1 MANSDIETSIQI
13 NLSDYDRQMN
23 RAIKQADN
31 LDSALDAI
39 SNTKIAPIVE
49 IDTGNL
55 DSVKKQMEAALAGSY
70 TASLDVE
77 DSAIKNAEAL
87 LAKLD
92 SESVSVKV
100 STDDSDIAITKRK
113 IDDLDGETIDPKV
126 NVDDSELTGIKSKLD
141 ELRNLAVIDI
151 VFNLADKI
159 PSPADIPLLG
169 SIVEADNAAR
179 NLQATL
185 GAGFRPAQAEE
196 AQNLFTSGF
205 GNTQT
210 EAAQALA
217 QVVQITGNE
226 FKTAATS
233 GESFGSIAAQAFTV
247 ADISGE
253 DFNAVLTAADKL
265 FTTGQVNTYGEG
277 LDLIATGF
285 QNGLNSGDDLLD
297 TVREYSPQFEQLG
310 FTSGE
315 FFNSLKA
322 GMDAGAYNTDFIADL
337 IKEMNIRAQAALA
350 GEGVEFDALSA
361 MGLLDEAEAY
371 AAGEITGKAYA
382 EAVAAAAESGL
393 ADGSITPQT
402 IFDAL
407 GTKAEDLT
415 IPVTLDILGAQGGGI
430 FGDVAGTTQAAGD
443 ALYGGIEASIETAK
457 RLISTELASSIDE
470 AFDIQGKIETFNDG
484 VKEFS
489 ALIAG
494 GEDIPAAIEK
504 AFNLEGFAETFA
516 RFESAIGN
524 LVIEVSSLIASILDA
539 TGNAGAAEG
548 LRGSVATMAEQ
559 QLAFDLQLQDDGAGI
574 VSAVDTAIRRGVD
587 AADIGTALTTAG
599 SEFVLSGDFQAAQ
612 AYIADLQGLS
622 DVSVPPQVADI
633 LAGRGIDVT
642 NLQAVTT
649 ELKNIQA
656 EAAKGVSNEGFGIK
670 ALLQSSGIN
679 LDELVTTLDYAGTAQ
694 TVATNLG
701 TQLDTAL
708 FDTFNTM
715 FAEGNYLQGLVTA
728 LGTGEGGTA
737 GIFGSEIV
745 TQFQDLPNQL
755 MQGLSNI
762 GGEIPLL
769 TTLQTDLDNTNAK
782 VGEVMPVIGESINT
796 NGKGTF
802 DAFTTAIN
810 DSAAAMLTQVPI
822 IGEQNAVMQ
831 EGLITTSEEVDNL
844 GVSAEGLNTVS
855 LGGLMGQFAA
865 LRASAEDQL
874 GYINIQLA
882 LLQAGLGAL
891 SGFSIDIPGIAG
903 RSGGAHMYGGVI
915 PQGTIGRVHGNEIMA
930 AAPAG
935 TDISVLNQQTSSTIE
950 SALASLVG
958 GGAGGGSNVVNNYNN
973 QFVYNVQSNAQGFMS
988 EGAARSA
995 RGF

>member
-1 MANSDIETSIQI
+1 MANDIETSISI

-55 DSVKKQMEAALAGSY
+55 EQVKQDIATALDGSY
-70 TASLDVE
+70 SPKIDVDNSDLE
-77 DSAIKNAEAL
+77 QAIKL
-87 LAKLD
+87 LADVDSGAASIKINADDSEIVAVNRKVQTLD
-92 SESVSVKV
+92 SESVTVDV
-100 STDDSDIAITKRK
+100 NADTSDLQQVQSQLEQLKQ
-113 IDDLDGETIDPKV
+113 
-126 NVDDSELTGIKSKLD
+126 
-141 ELRNLAVIDI
+141 LAVIEI
-151 VFNLADKI
+151 VVNLAGSI
-159 PSPADIPLLG
+159 PTPADIPILNT
-169 SIVEADNAAR
+169 IIQADSAAR
-179 NLQATL
+179 SLQATL
-185 GAGFRPAQAEE
+185 GTGFRPAQAEQ
-196 AQNLFTSGF
+196 AQDLYVGGT
-205 GNTQT
+205 GNSQV
-210 EAAQALA
+210 EAAQLLA
-217 QVVQITGNE
+217 QTIQVTSDE
-226 FKTAATS
+226 FGAAATT
-233 GESFGSIAAQAFTV
+233 GENFGTVTSQAFTV
-247 ADISGE
+247 AELSGE
-253 DFNAVLTAADKL
+253 DFNAVLAAADKL
-265 FTTGQVNTYGEG
+265 VSTGQVDSYAAG

-297 TVREYSPQFEQLG
+297 TVREYSPQFQQLG
-310 FTSGE
+310 FTAGE
-315 FFNSLKA
+315 FFNSLQA

-337 IKEMNIRAQAALA
+337 IKEMNIRAQAAMA

-361 MGLLDEAEAY
+361 MGLMDEAAAF

-382 EAVAAAAESGL
+382 EAVATAAETGL

-430 FGDVAGTTQAAGD
+430 FGDVAGTADAAGA
-443 ALYGGIEASIETAK
+443 ALYGGIEASVETAK
-457 RLISTELASSIDE
+457 RLIETELATSIDE
-470 AFDIQGKIETFNDG
+470 AFDIQGKIDAFNTG

-494 GEDIPAAIEK
+494 GEDIPAAIEE

-524 LVIEVSSLIASILDA
+524 LVIEVSGLIASILE
-539 TGNAGAAEG
+539 TAGKGEAAAD
-548 LRGSVATMAEQ
+548 LRGGIATMAQQ

-574 VSAVDTAIRRGVD
+574 VSAVDTAIRRGVE

-622 DVSVPPQVADI
+622 TVAIPPQVTDL

-649 ELKNIQA
+649 ELKNIQTQA
-656 EAAKGVSNEGFGIK
+656 STGMANADWS
-670 ALLQSSGIN
+670 AMQLLQSQGIN

-715 FAEGNYLQGLVTA
+715 FAEGNYFQGLVTA

-737 GIFGSEIV
+737 GIFGGEIL

-755 MQGLSNI
+755 MTGLANI

-769 TTLQTDLDNTNAK
+769 TTMQTDLDNTNAK

-796 NGKGTF
+796 NGKVAF

-810 DSAAAMLTQVPI
+810 ASAAAMLSQVPI

-831 EGLITTSEEVDNL
+831 EGLITTSTEVDNL
-844 GVSAEGLNTVS
+844 GVSAEGLNAVGF
-855 LGGLMGQFAA
+855 GGLMNSFAA
-865 LRASAEDQL
+865 LRSSAEDQL
-874 GYINIQLA
+874 GYINLQIA

-903 RSGGAHMYGGVI
+903 RSGGGHMYGGVI
-915 PQGTIGRVHGNEIMA
+915 PEGTIGRVHGNEIMA

-935 TDISVLNQQTSSTIE
+935 TDISVLNAQTSSTIE
-950 SALASLVG
+950 SALATLVG

-988 EGAARSA
+988 EGAARAA